1 MDIEPDT
8 TTVDIE
14 PDTAIADSGPD
25 TSAGLDTIPCASWAL
40 QQTLTLLSLALLFDY
55 FYLMVNN
62 IRVPWKTSSRT
73 TPQGYHVTSPA
84 FF

>member
-25 TSAGLDTIPCASWAL
+25 TSAGLDTTMCILGSA
-40 QQTLTLLSLALLFDY
+40 TDTD
-55 FYLMVNN
+55 
-62 IRVPWKTSSRT
+62 T
-73 TPQGYHVTSPA
+73 A
-84 FF
+84 FVGTVI